1 MYSSTIGTRSWLLS
15 TVQDSSMHISPFLSP
30 LFPPPNSYT
39 FDRLGNAF
47 RPDVVVHVSIIPLL
61 IALIPSLIVLVALVI
76 IHARKC
82 CCSGGK
88 KDAGAITVARPQA
101 PGGAVGGLARA
112 GGRRLLNE
120 TRGRRERAV
129 RQVFRIIEEEG
140 EDDAEEGGDEGSG
153 QGCCKSLMLRR
164 LWRSMRE

>member
-1 MYSSTIGTRSWLLS
+1 M
-15 TVQDSSMHISPFLSP
+15 ISFPLPSP
-30 LFPPPNSYT
+30 PTPPNSYT

-112 GGRRLLNE
+112 GGRRLLNG

-129 RQVFRIIEEEG
+129 RQVFRIVEEEG
-140 EDDAEEGGDEGSG
+140 DEDDAEEGGDEGSG
-153 QGCCKSLMLRR
+153 KGCCKSLMLRR